1 MDSGFSVMSARY
13 GVAVCALT
21 RQTLVGDN
29 EQDSAVMAMT
39 LFVCEGRSARGD
51 SQLAWSV

>member
-39 LFVCEGRSARGD
+39 LFVREGRSARGD